1 MTPETYESRFAALVQ
16 RVNDFIETT
25 LERFRTSDA
34 QIERRFRELDE
45 DIRVFAPIVR
55 EVDKLRDG
63 QLRNNERL
71 LEMASKMDASYA
83 EMSMKID
90 AIHRRL
96 DVREE
101 SEASDRKDR
110 DREKRAS
117 ARQLWVI
124 LVTVLATSGAGLLIQ
139 VLHVGAH

>member
-1 MTPETYESRFAALVQ
+1 MLESRMTPDTPESRLAALAQ

-63 QLRNNERL
+63 QQRNNERL
-71 LEMASKMDASYA
+71 A
-83 EMSMKID
+83 EMSTKID
-90 AIHRRL
+90 AIHKRL

-101 SEASDRKDR
+101 SEAAERKDR

-124 LVTVLATSGAGLLIQ
+124 LITVLATSGAGLLIQ

>member
-1 MTPETYESRFAALVQ
+1 MLESRMTPETYESRFAALVQ

-63 QLRNNERL
+63 QQRNNDRL
-71 LEMASKMDASYA
+71 LEMSN
-83 EMSMKID
+83 KID
-90 AIHRRL
+90 AIHKRL
-96 DVREE
+96 DMREE
-101 SEASDRKDR
+101 SEANDRKDR
-110 DREKRAS
+110 DKEKRAS
-117 ARQLWVI
+117 TRQLWVI
-124 LVTVLATSGAGLLIQ
+124 LATVLATSGAGLLIQ